1 MGVVERPLKKL
12 RSSSGSRNIE
22 EDFRS
27 TGPATLLF
35 LSLYLYVYVYM
46 RYISLSLSIIT
57 KNTQKEREK
66 IFRERDPR

>member
-35 LSLYLYVYVYM
+35 LSLYISICIYVY
-46 RYISLSLSIIT
+46 IFLSLR